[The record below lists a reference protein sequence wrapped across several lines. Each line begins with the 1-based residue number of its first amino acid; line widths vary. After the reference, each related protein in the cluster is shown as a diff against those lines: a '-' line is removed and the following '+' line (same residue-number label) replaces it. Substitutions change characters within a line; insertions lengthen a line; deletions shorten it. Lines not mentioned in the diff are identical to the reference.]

1 MDVGVFGGTFNPV
14 HLGHLRAAE
23 EVREALGLGRVWF
36 VPSRIPPH
44 KTPHGILPP
53 EVRLGWVERAVA
65 GNPGF
70 SVSSVE
76 LERDGPSYSVDTL
89 GDLARQ
95 AGPGR
100 RLWFLLGVD
109 AFLEIH
115 TWHRVDDLLSQVNL
129 AVMRRPP
136 HDDPVLAPGPLR
148 DVLRPVPGGF
158 RHRSG
163 TEVRFVPVTRLDIS
177 ASRVRAALAAG
188 RSVRYLVPESVR
200 PAIEAWRAEHP
211 HWPVRSES

>member
-1 MDVGVFGGTFNPV
+1 MFGGTFNPV

-44 KTPHGILPP
+44 KTSHGILPP
-53 EVRLGWVERAVA
+53 EVRMGWVERAVA

-70 SVSSVE
+70 AVSSVE

-89 GDLARQ
+89 GELARQ

-136 HDDPVLAPGPLR
+136 HDGPVQPPGPLR

-200 PAIEAWRAEHP
+200 QAIEAWRDEHP
-211 HWPVRSES
+211 NWPARSEP